1 MKVVI
6 IIARDVEF
14 QKTVSRL
21 LKDHYR
27 TAAFSDIRSAL
38 DFIYND
44 TPALVV
50 TEIVNSEERAM
61 SLLNLL
67 KEDPL
72 FSHLPILA
80 VFENE
85 IDHSEWE
92 NMRFEDYLRRTDLES
107 DILARVK
114 LGVLR
119 LERVAEINPLTRLPG
134 NLYIVRQIQWRLD
147 NREIFSIAY
156 ADLDNF
162 KPFND
167 RYGFGRGDDLI
178 RMTGRIIF
186 NVVKSTQSLGCFVG
200 HIGGDDFII
209 LMKPDLIEYAAQTI
223 VEQFDRVVAG
233 FYDPDDWDAGHITAT
248 NRQGNTTKFPITS
261 ISIGITDTDRRTFTH
276 HGELVEAASEMKRY
290 AKQFAGSCYKIDQRK
305 KESTKE

>member
-6 IIARDVEF
+6 IIASDVEL
-14 QKTVSRL
+14 QKTVSML

-50 TEIVNSEERAM
+50 VEIGNSDERAM

-80 VFENE
+80 VFAHEV
-85 IDHSEWE
+85 DPTEWE
-92 NMRFEDYLRRTDLES
+92 NMRFEDYLRREDLER

-134 NLYIVRQIQWRLD
+134 NLYIVRQIQRRLD
-147 NREIFSIAY
+147 NRDIFSIAY

-209 LMKPDLIEYAAQTI
+209 IMKPDLVEYAAQTI

-233 FYDPDDWDAGHITAT
+233 FYDPGDWDTGYITAKD
-248 NRQGNTTKFPITS
+248 RQGHTMKFPVTS
-261 ISIGITDTDRRTFTH
+261 ISIGITDTERRIFTH
-276 HGELVEAASEMKRY
+276 HGELMEAASEMKRY
-290 AKQFAGSCYKIDQRK
+290 AKQFAGSCYKMDQRK
-305 KESTKE
+305 KDIARE

>member
-6 IIARDVEF
+6 IVGRDVEF
-14 QKTVSRL
+14 QKTVSQL
-21 LKDHYR
+21 LKDYYQ
-27 TAAFSDIRSAL
+27 TATFSDIRSAL
-38 DFIYND
+38 DFIYHD

-50 TEIVNSEERAM
+50 VEIGHSDDRAM

-85 IDHSEWE
+85 VDPTEWE
-92 NMRFEDYLRRTDLES
+92 NMRFEDYLRRAECES

-134 NLYIVRQIQWRLD
+134 NLYIARQIQRRLD
-147 NREIFSIAY
+147 NREVFSIAY

-209 LMKPDLIEYAAQTI
+209 IMNPDLIEYAAQTI
-223 VEQFDRVVAG
+223 VEQFDRVVTG
-233 FYDPDDWDAGHITAT
+233 FYNPEDWDTGYITARD
-248 NRQGNTTKFPITS
+248 RQGNTTKFPMTS
-261 ISIGITDTDRRTFTH
+261 ISIGITDTERRAFTH
-276 HGELVEAASEMKRY
+276 HGELMEAASEMKGY
-290 AKQFAGSCYKIDQRK
+290 AKQFAGSCYKMDQRK
-305 KESTKE
+305 KEIAKG

>member
-6 IIARDVEF
+6 IIGRDVGF
-14 QKTVSRL
+14 QKTVSQL

-27 TAAFSDIRSAL
+27 TAAFSDIRSAF

-50 TEIVNSEERAM
+50 IEIGHIDERAIA
-61 SLLNLL
+61 LLNLL

-85 IDHSEWE
+85 VNPTEWE
-92 NMRFEDYLRRTDLES
+92 NMRFEDYLRRADLEK

-134 NLYIVRQIQWRLD
+134 NLSIACQIQRRLD
-147 NREIFSIAY
+147 NSEIFSIAY

-209 LMKPDLIEYAAQTI
+209 IMKSDLIEYAAQTI
-223 VEQFDRVVAG
+223 IEQFNRVVAG
-233 FYDPDDWDAGHITAT
+233 FYDPEDWDTGHITAKD
-248 NRQGNTTKFPITS
+248 RQGNTTEFPITS
-261 ISIGITDTDRRTFTH
+261 ISIGITDTERRTFTH
-276 HGELVEAASEMKRY
+276 HGELMEAASEMKRY
-290 AKQFAGSCYKIDQRK
+290 TKQFAGSCYKMDQRK
-305 KESTKE
+305 KEIAKG